1 MVFTDNS
8 SHPIEL
14 PEIGDRAQ
22 KLINVLEDAMKAS
35 GENHMSVV
43 VSAFAG
49 VLGVLAANSQDAET
63 FMTVVT
69 RMIRAYINNPEAVTP
84 NKFLN

>member
-14 PEIGDRAQ
+14 REIGDRAQ